1 MALPEQAL
9 DGRALPQLV
18 VEGRAPRWHVM
29 CRISLGRRPS
39 ERRWIR
45 ERMSVR
51 RRDVMVAS
59 YDGTIVARCSCQHGH
74 DHDVWCVAYV

>member
-9 DGRALPQLV
+9 DGRALPQSV
-18 VEGRAPRWHVM
+18 VGGRAPRWQVM
-29 CRISLGRRPS
+29 WRISLGRRPS

-51 RRDVMVAS
+51 WSDVMV
-59 YDGTIVARCSCQHGH
+59 IVF
-74 DHDVWCVAYV
+74 VN

>member
-9 DGRALPQLV
+9 DGSAEPQSV
-18 VEGRAPRWHVM
+18 VEGRAPRWQVM
-29 CRISLGRRPS
+29 WRISLGRRPS

-51 RRDVMVAS
+51 RSDVMVDSELMNIMVGQS
-59 YDGTIVARCSCQHGH
+59 YYLLSS
-74 DHDVWCVAYV
+74 WL

>member
-1 MALPEQAL
+1 
-9 DGRALPQLV
+9 
-18 VEGRAPRWHVM
+18 M